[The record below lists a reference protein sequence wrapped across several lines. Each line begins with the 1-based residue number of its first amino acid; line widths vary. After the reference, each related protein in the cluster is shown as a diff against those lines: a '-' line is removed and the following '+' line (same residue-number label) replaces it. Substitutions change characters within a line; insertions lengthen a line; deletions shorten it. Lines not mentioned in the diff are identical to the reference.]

1 MQGGLPPLDATRL
14 DLRTLAPMQMPKLWC
29 AVHDALMYNDAK
41 LAAGGKVRS
50 MLHLACAMCQH
61 APDNRCAAVQTHT
74 HATSGKPDARR
85 PSKRWQI

>member
-50 MLHLACAMCQH
+50 TLHLACAIVH
-61 APDNRCAAVQTHT
+61 ASACIGYPL
-74 HATSGKPDARR
+74 SRR
-85 PSKRWQI
+85 IRMRPLASQMLGT